1 MNRITKG
8 QRVFAVF
15 NYIILG
21 VLALSCI
28 LPILHLLAV
37 SLSSKTASD
46 NNMVGLWPVEF
57 NVDSYKYLIQGKT
70 FFRAFGI
77 SVYRTILGTAI
88 NIVLI
93 ILLAYPLSKDKNEFT
108 GRPVY
113 IALLLFIMI
122 FSAGMVPYYLYI
134 NDLGLFDTVWALV
147 LPTCVPIF
155 SVILMMNFMRSLP
168 KEMEEAAKVDGAGYW
183 NCMISIVLPVCLPS
197 IATVTLLSFV
207 THWNSWF
214 DGLLYNNDIANYPL
228 QTYLQVILTNK
239 APSSIDESMVNIGR
253 NMKAAQ
259 IFVTMLPL
267 LAVYPFLQKY
277 FVTGMVIGSVKG

>member
-15 NYIILG
+15 NYFILG

-46 NNMVGLWPVEF
+46 NNMVGLWPIDI

-77 SVYRTILGTAI
+77 SVYRTVLGTAI

-113 IALLLFIMI
+113 IAMLLFIMI
-122 FSAGMVPYYLYI
+122 FSTGMVPYYLYI

-183 NCMISIVLPVCLPS
+183 NCMVSIVLPVCLPS

>member
-113 IALLLFIMI
+113 IAMLLFIMI

>member
-57 NVDSYKYLIQGKT
+57 NVDSYKYLIRGKT

>member
-15 NYIILG
+15 NYFILG

-46 NNMVGLWPVEF
+46 NNMVGLWPIDI

-77 SVYRTILGTAI
+77 SVYRTVLGTAI

-113 IALLLFIMI
+113 IAMLLFIMI

-183 NCMISIVLPVCLPS
+183 NCMVSIVLPVCLPS

-267 LAVYPFLQKY
+267 LAVYPFLQKH

>member
-77 SVYRTILGTAI
+77 SVYRTVLGTAI

-113 IALLLFIMI
+113 IAMLLFIMI

>member
-15 NYIILG
+15 NYFILG

-46 NNMVGLWPVEF
+46 NNMVGLWPIDI

-77 SVYRTILGTAI
+77 SVYRTVLGTAI

-113 IALLLFIMI
+113 IAMLLFIMI

-183 NCMISIVLPVCLPS
+183 NCMVSIVLPVCLPS

>member
-15 NYIILG
+15 NYFILW

-46 NNMVGLWPVEF
+46 NNMVGLWPIDI

-77 SVYRTILGTAI
+77 SVYRTVLGTAI

-113 IALLLFIMI
+113 IAMLLFIMI

-183 NCMISIVLPVCLPS
+183 NCMVSIVLPVCLPS

>member
-108 GRPVY
+108 GRSVY
-113 IALLLFIMI
+113 IAMLLFIMI

>member
-108 GRPVY
+108 GRSVY

>member
-37 SLSSKTASD
+37 SVSSKTASD

>member
-108 GRPVY
+108 GRP
-113 IALLLFIMI
+113 
-122 FSAGMVPYYLYI
+122 S
-134 NDLGLFDTVWALV
+134 T
-147 LPTCVPIF
+147 
-155 SVILMMNFMRSLP
+155 SL
-168 KEMEEAAKVDGAGYW
+168 
-183 NCMISIVLPVCLPS
+183 CCCLS
-197 IATVTLLSFV
+197 
-207 THWNSWF
+207 
-214 DGLLYNNDIANYPL
+214 
-228 QTYLQVILTNK
+228 
-239 APSSIDESMVNIGR
+239 
-253 NMKAAQ
+253 
-259 IFVTMLPL
+259 
-267 LAVYPFLQKY
+267 
-277 FVTGMVIGSVKG
+277 

>member
-113 IALLLFIMI
+113 IAMLLFIMI

-277 FVTGMVIGSVKG
+277 FVSGITLGGVKE